1 VRKLSYFI
9 FLFFGMAISCPGQNM
24 PIDFNEVTDQFTA
37 FGGSGFSI
45 STDPENASNAVGQLT
60 NNGNDIWEGAFIDL
74 ATAVNLDA
82 NKILSLSFYQSNAE
96 NRGVLLK
103 LEGGSGP
110 DVEVLRNVS
119 AQGWTENL
127 IFDFSNATVSGS
139 SDVVMATG
147 SYSRLTIFIDGGS
160 LTAGTFFLDNIKD
173 GSEASDPNELDV
185 IYEELVWA
193 DEFDGPGGPINTN
206 NWFHQ
211 TLLPDGNS
219 WYNNEVQHY
228 TDRIENSYVE
238 NGLLHI
244 VAIKEPFTDQG
255 VTKEYTSARLN
266 SKFAFTY
273 GRVDVRAQLPSGDGT
288 WPAIWTLGKNINE
301 PGAYWQTQ
309 GFGEVSWPACGELD
323 MMEHGLYATNE
334 VSVAVHTPS
343 SFGNT
348 VNTASQSL
356 PDVAGNFYV
365 YSMNWSPNEVAF
377 MIDGTV
383 IYRYN
388 PNDKN
393 DNTWPF
399 YQDQYMI
406 LNIAM
411 GGAAGGI
418 DPNFT
423 QSSMIIDYV
432 RVYQSA
438 ALSLETATLEDLKI
452 YPNPARDVL
461 MINGT
466 SPVDR
471 AEVYSI
477 LGQLISIHTPQ
488 DRSINTSQLPAG
500 VYVLNLYAGGL
511 KKSLKFV
518 KN

>member
-1 VRKLSYFI
+1 
-9 FLFFGMAISCPGQNM
+9 
-24 PIDFNEVTDQFTA
+24 
-37 FGGSGFSI
+37 
-45 STDPENASNAVGQLT
+45 
-60 NNGNDIWEGAFIDL
+60 
-74 ATAVNLDA
+74 
-82 NKILSLSFYQSNAE
+82 
-96 NRGVLLK
+96 
-103 LEGGSGP
+103 
-110 DVEVLRNVS
+110 
-119 AQGWTENL
+119 
-127 IFDFSNATVSGS
+127 
-139 SDVVMATG
+139 
-147 SYSRLTIFIDGGS
+147 
-160 LTAGTFFLDNIKD
+160 
-173 GSEASDPNELDV
+173 
-185 IYEELVWA
+185 
-193 DEFDGPGGPINTN
+193 
-206 NWFHQ
+206 
-211 TLLPDGNS
+211 
-219 WYNNEVQHY
+219 
-228 TDRIENSYVE
+228 
-238 NGLLHI
+238 
-244 VAIKEPFTDQG
+244 
-255 VTKEYTSARLN
+255 
-266 SKFAFTY
+266 
-273 GRVDVRAQLPSGDGT
+273 
-288 WPAIWTLGKNINE
+288 
-301 PGAYWQTQ
+301 
-309 GFGEVSWPACGELD
+309 
-323 MMEHGLYATNE
+323 
-334 VSVAVHTPS
+334 VHTPS